1 LKPGDTIKSHHLL
14 IICTD
19 PLPDGNVVA
28 FNLTSRDWDSD
39 QTCVVKVGEH
49 PYLVRDSVIA
59 YKYGELL
66 TPRHIARLQLLA
78 PKEYGPVSPELLLR
92 IQEGAVKSDQTPA
105 YLKKIMAD
113 ILKRKP

>member
-1 LKPGDTIKSHHLL
+1 LDPGDTIKSHHLL
-14 IICTD
+14 IICSG
-19 PLPDGNVVA
+19 PLPDGSVVA

-49 PYLVRDSVIA
+49 PYVVRDSVIA
-59 YKYGELL
+59 YRYGELL

-78 PKEYGPVSPELLLR
+78 PKEYGPISPQLLLR
-92 IQEGAVKSDQTPA
+92 IQEGAIKSDQTPG

-113 ILKRKP
+113 VLKSKS